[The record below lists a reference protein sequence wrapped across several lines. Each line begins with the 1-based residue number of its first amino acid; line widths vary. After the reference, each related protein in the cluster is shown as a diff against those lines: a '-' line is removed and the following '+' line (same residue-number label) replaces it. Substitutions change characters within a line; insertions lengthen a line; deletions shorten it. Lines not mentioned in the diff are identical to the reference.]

1 MSLQVD
7 QIIERALDEDIGSGD
22 PGSTLLF
29 PEEARATAVIQAKES
44 GILAGLPVA
53 EATFKKL
60 APDLKWQPKTRDG
73 QSVSS
78 GEVVA
83 ELKGSLQ
90 GILMGERVA
99 LNFLQRLSGIATA
112 TRRFVDAVRGLEVK
126 ILDTRKTAPGLRV
139 LDKYAV
145 RAGGGHNH
153 RFGLYDGILVKDNHI
168 RAAGGVEKAMKLLR
182 EKSPPILKIEV
193 EVTSVCQAQEALAA
207 GAAVIMLDNMS
218 SADMAEAVRIIGRRA
233 LVEASG
239 GVTLEGVREIA
250 ATGVDWISVGALTHS
265 AKALDLSL
273 EVVSA

>member
-7 QIIERALDEDIGSGD
+7 QIVERALDEDIGSGD
-22 PGSTLLF
+22 QGSTLLF
-29 PEEARATAVIQAKES
+29 PEEARATAVIQAKEP

-60 APDLKWQPKTRDG
+60 VPDLVWQPKTGDG
-73 QSVSS
+73 KSVSS
-78 GEVVA
+78 GEVVT
-83 ELKGSLQ
+83 ELKGSLR

-145 RAGGGHNH
+145 RVGGGHNH

-182 EKSPPILKIEV
+182 EKCPPMIKIEV

-207 GAAVIMLDNMS
+207 GAAVVMLDNMS
-218 SADMAEAVRIIGRRA
+218 SADMAEAVRVIGRRA

-239 GVTLEGVREIA
+239 GVTLESVREIA

-265 AKALDLSL
+265 VKALDLSL

>member
-145 RAGGGHNH
+145 RMGGGHNH

>member
-29 PEEARATAVIQAKES
+29 PEEARATAVIQAKEP

-53 EATFKKL
+53 EATFKRL
-60 APDLKWQPKTRDG
+60 VPDLVWQPKTGDG
-73 QSVSS
+73 QRVSS

-83 ELKGSLQ
+83 ELKGSLR

-99 LNFLQRLSGIATA
+99 LNFVQRLSGIATA

-182 EKSPPILKIEV
+182 EKCPPMIKIEV

-207 GAAVIMLDNMS
+207 GAAVVMLDNMS
-218 SADMAEAVRIIGRRA
+218 PGDMAEAVRVIGRRA

-239 GVTLEGVREIA
+239 GVTLESVREIA

-265 AKALDLSL
+265 VKALDLSL
-273 EVVSA
+273 EVV

>member
-60 APDLKWQPKTRDG
+60 APDLIWQPKTRDG

-112 TRRFVDAVRGLEVK
+112 TRRFVDAVRGLDVK